1 MSSSQFQPDS
11 DFDDAPRIVL
21 KDEHGRSLECYV
33 ENETQPGNILYL
45 LLTPVN
51 TPVLILLMEEDDEDE
66 EDVSILEDSE
76 EIDPIF
82 ADAKAVLSELNLTL
96 YYTAYTLT
104 VSGEL
109 PSIEDESILSLR
121 LDSDEEDDEDF
132 YGEDEESA
140 AEKTEE
146 LQFLASFYSQDQKY
160 SIYTPLTPMLFIAT
174 YDENGQ
180 TQLVS
185 PEEADIQPILEE
197 LLFEEDD

>member
-1 MSSSQFQPDS
+1 
-11 DFDDAPRIVL
+11 
-21 KDEHGRSLECYV
+21 
-33 ENETQPGNILYL
+33 
-45 LLTPVN
+45 
-51 TPVLILLMEEDDEDE
+51 
-66 EDVSILEDSE
+66 
-76 EIDPIF
+76 
-82 ADAKAVLSELNLTL
+82 
-96 YYTAYTLT
+96 

>member
-1 MSSSQFQPDS
+1 
-11 DFDDAPRIVL
+11 
-21 KDEHGRSLECYV
+21 
-33 ENETQPGNILYL
+33 
-45 LLTPVN
+45 
-51 TPVLILLMEEDDEDE
+51 MEEDDEDE

>member
-45 LLTPVN
+45 LLTPVD
-51 TPVLILLMEEDDEDE
+51 TPVLILSMEEDDEDD

-96 YYTAYTLT
+96 HYTAYTLT

-121 LDSDEEDDEDF
+121 LDSDEEDFYEED
-132 YGEDEESA
+132 GEDV

-146 LQFLASFYSQDQKY
+146 LQFLASFYCEDKKY

-174 YDENGQ
+174 YDEKGQ

-185 PEEADIQPILEE
+185 PDEEDIQPILEE
-197 LLFEEDD
+197 LLFEEED